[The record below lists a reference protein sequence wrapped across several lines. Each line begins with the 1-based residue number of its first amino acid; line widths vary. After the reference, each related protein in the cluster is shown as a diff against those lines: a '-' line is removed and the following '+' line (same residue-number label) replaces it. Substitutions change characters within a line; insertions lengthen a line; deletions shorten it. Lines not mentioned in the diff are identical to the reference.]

1 MAARYASLQLAPLAS
16 GILIRVA
23 RAARAHEPRRSI
35 QVTAVQAYTHT
46 RPLRT
51 GHRDTYSSVAHR
63 AAYGWKGCN
72 AKGARRAPR
81 MGLCSLDQG
90 AGGGA
95 RALPTRT
102 LSREQHCSRIDVET
116 QRACFRGCA
125 RDMPHARNGAVQ
137 SHMRCEAV
145 RMQLSPVL
153 LHGELK
159 KLDWAHK
166 WRRRSVRGCG
176 KSHDHDDDAR
186 LSWASRPW
194 AS

>member
-35 QVTAVQAYTHT
+35 QLCRHTLTHVHCALAIDTA
-46 RPLRT
+46 
-51 GHRDTYSSVAHR
+51 VAHR
-63 AAYGWKGCN
+63 AAHGWKGCN

-102 LSREQHCSRIDVET
+102 LSREQHCSRMTLRPSV

-145 RMQLSPVL
+145 RMHLAPVL

-186 LSWASRPW
+186 LSWASPW

>member
-1 MAARYASLQLAPLAS
+1 
-16 GILIRVA
+16 
-23 RAARAHEPRRSI
+23 
-35 QVTAVQAYTHT
+35 
-46 RPLRT
+46 
-51 GHRDTYSSVAHR
+51 
-63 AAYGWKGCN
+63 
-72 AKGARRAPR
+72 

-145 RMQLSPVL
+145 RMHLAPVL

-186 LSWASRPW
+186 LSRGLPLGRLDVGFGGLGGMLVSWAGGVGDERPRTLGGRN
-194 AS
+194 ARGLL

>member
-1 MAARYASLQLAPLAS
+1 
-16 GILIRVA
+16 
-23 RAARAHEPRRSI
+23 
-35 QVTAVQAYTHT
+35 
-46 RPLRT
+46 
-51 GHRDTYSSVAHR
+51 
-63 AAYGWKGCN
+63 
-72 AKGARRAPR
+72 

-145 RMQLSPVL
+145 RMHLAPVL

-186 LSWASRPW
+186 LSWASLGRLDVGFGGLGGMLVSWAGGVGDERPR
-194 AS
+194 

>member
-1 MAARYASLQLAPLAS
+1 MASNFRTEGMPSCWSRTRSYPFTST
-16 GILIRVA
+16 GHVG
-23 RAARAHEPRRSI
+23 PR
-35 QVTAVQAYTHT
+35 TAVW
-46 RPLRT
+46 
-51 GHRDTYSSVAHR
+51 VA
-63 AAYGWKGCN
+63 AQN
-72 AKGARRAPR
+72 GARRASR
-81 MGLCSLDQG
+81 TGLCSLDQG

-102 LSREQHCSRIDVET
+102 LSREQHCSRMTLRPSV

-145 RMQLSPVL
+145 RMHLAPVL

-186 LSWASRPW
+186 LSWASPW

>member
-1 MAARYASLQLAPLAS
+1 
-16 GILIRVA
+16 
-23 RAARAHEPRRSI
+23 
-35 QVTAVQAYTHT
+35 
-46 RPLRT
+46 
-51 GHRDTYSSVAHR
+51 
-63 AAYGWKGCN
+63 
-72 AKGARRAPR
+72 

-145 RMQLSPVL
+145 RMHLAPVL

-186 LSWASRPW
+186 LSWASPW
-194 AS
+194 ASWRWLWRTWRHAGLVGWRRWGRTTTNAWGGPNRVDFCLPLGVYVF